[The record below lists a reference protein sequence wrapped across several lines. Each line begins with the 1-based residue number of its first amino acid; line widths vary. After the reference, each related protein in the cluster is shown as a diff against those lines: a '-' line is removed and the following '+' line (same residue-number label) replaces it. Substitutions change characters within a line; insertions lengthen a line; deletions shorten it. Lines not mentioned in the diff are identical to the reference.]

1 MFPNKYNCRNFHLD
15 LRSLNFNFFIDFHNT
30 VSFSVE
36 KKITGN
42 YANSNL
48 VQDMHLSLLPIFL
61 PITII
66 LVNW

>member
-1 MFPNKYNCRNFHLD
+1 
-15 LRSLNFNFFIDFHNT
+15 
-30 VSFSVE
+30 VE

-66 LVNW
+66 LVNWWSCYELVPLLSCR